1 MNVVVYG
8 IRQCDTLK
16 KALKWLEAQHISYRF
31 HDYRKDGLPPAL
43 LDEFIAA
50 LGWEALLNRRGT
62 TYRALSDAC
71 KSSLDAGSA
80 RTLMLEQP
88 AIIKRPLLVLDH
100 HYHLG
105 FDEAGYQALF
115 GR

>member
-31 HDYRKDGLPPAL
+31 HDYRKEGLPPEL

-62 TYRALSDAC
+62 TYRALDDAC
-71 KSSLDAGSA
+71 KASLDAESA
-80 RTLMLEQP
+80 RTIMLEQP
-88 AIIKRPLLVLDH
+88 AIIKRPLLRLDH

-105 FDEAGYQALF
+105 FDEAGYYTLF